1 MVAKTPSSAGAA
13 SSGALT
19 SETPQAT
26 ECQGQGGDHRCQV
39 LHRVILLLLRDI
51 FWNRREDGNPQSAQR
66 NFYGPS
72 APTGTTLTPFS
83 IRYPPPPGTITHS
96 AEGSL

>member
-1 MVAKTPSSAGAA
+1 MVAKTPSAAGAD
-13 SSGALT
+13 SSGGST
-19 SETPQAT
+19 SETPHAPSA
-26 ECQGQGGDHRCQV
+26 GQGGDHPCQV
-39 LHRVILLLLRDI
+39 LHRVILPLLRDI